1 MDFYTRVAGLAP
13 VRFDEFRCGE
23 APFPSVRLAPT
34 FGARGWGPE
43 GMYFPDPDGNV
54 VEVGYND

>member
-1 MDFYTRVAGLAP
+1 MTKAEYDALIDRLQAEGIDTGA
-13 VRFDEFRCGE
+13 
-23 APFPSVRLAPT
+23 RLAPT

-54 VEVGYND
+54 VEARYYDD